1 DGLTIVGTGTG
12 GAYEWQLAD
21 GALIREYC
29 CQETAYATAFSPDGQ
44 YLAVAGSLAGLAPD
58 TNLFRLSDGAL
69 LDTFSSASPHY
80 ALSAFFTPDS
90 ATLVVAEGSPF
101 PGLGPGDIRYWDI
114 ATATATQTLTDHTG
128 RVRAIALSPDG
139 LTFASASEDATIKLW
154 NLATASLINTFTGHV
169 GEVSDVV
176 FSPDGQSLVSSG
188 VDGTVKVWD
197 IATGNVVRSIDAHD
211 NAVGGVD
218 ISPDGAL
225 LLSGGGN
232 LFNYILDPSV
242 RLWRFADSTP
252 LRTFTDYTFW
262 LEVVAISPDG
272 TIMAVGGGP
281 GGPPGV
287 VELRSV
293 ADGSF
298 IRRIDAPK
306 YVYVLAFSPDGAV
319 LATASSD
326 DKVTLWNV
334 ATGQPIRTLAGHTRA
349 VTGVAFSHDGQLI
362 ASGNSDDPIR
372 IWDANDGSLI
382 REFTGPDP
390 TGSILA
396 FTPDSQHLVA
406 TRDFTARLFRV
417 SDGALLRDF
426 TGHTSYIYDLD
437 ISPDGERLATG
448 GNDKSIRL
456 WRISDGAL
464 LRTLTGHTF
473 KVTSVA
479 FSNDGAVLMSGS
491 DTHYDPTLRFW
502 NVDDGTP
509 LTVYEHETG
518 DGARSV
524 AFSPDDRL
532 ILFARRDATVVMAR
546 NPYGPLPGDF
556 HNDGVVDLLDYP
568 NSADCLSGP
577 AATPVPTPPTTT
589 QDCYNIFD
597 ADADAHVDLADFSD
611 FTNR

>member
-1 DGLTIVGTGTG
+1 
-12 GAYEWQLAD
+12 
-21 GALIREYC
+21 
-29 CQETAYATAFSPDGQ
+29 
-44 YLAVAGSLAGLAPD
+44 
-58 TNLFRLSDGAL
+58 
-69 LDTFSSASPHY
+69 Y

-114 ATATATQTLTDHTG
+114 ATATATQTLTDHAG
-128 RVRAIALSPDG
+128 RVRSVALSPDG

-154 NLATASLINTFTGHV
+154 NLATASLIDTFTGHV

-176 FSPDGQSLVSSG
+176 FSPDGQNLVSSG
-188 VDGTVKVWD
+188 ADGTLKVWD
-197 IATGNVVRSIDAHD
+197 IATGNVLRSIDAHD
-211 NAVGGVD
+211 DQVDTVD

-225 LLSGGGN
+225 LLSGGGR
-232 LFNYILDPSV
+232 FFSYIADSSV
-242 RLWRFADSTP
+242 RVWRFADSAP
-252 LRTFTDYTFW
+252 LHTFTDYTFW

-272 TIMAVGGGP
+272 TVMAVGGGP
-281 GGPPGV
+281 GGVPGV

-306 YVYVLAFSPDGAV
+306 YVYVLAFSHDGAV

-334 ATGQPIRTLAGHTRA
+334 ATGQPIRTLTGHTRA
-349 VTGVAFSHDGQLI
+349 VSGVAFSPDGQLI

-382 REFTGPDP
+382 LEFPDP
-390 TGSILA
+390 DSTGSILA

-417 SDGALLRDF
+417 SDGARLRDF
-426 TGHTSYIYDLD
+426 TGHTSYIRSLD
-437 ISPDGERLATG
+437 ISPNGELLATG
-448 GNDKSIRL
+448 GNDTDIKL
-456 WRISDGAL
+456 WRILDGAL
-464 LRTLTGHTF
+464 LHTLTGHTF
-473 KVTSVA
+473 LVRSVA

-491 DTHYDPTLRFW
+491 DSHNDPTLRFW
-502 NVDDGTP
+502 NVNDGTP

-532 ILFARRDATVVMAR
+532 VLFARRDATVVTAV
-546 NPYGPLPGDF
+546 NPYGPLPHDF
-556 HNDGVVDLLDYP
+556 NNDGFVDLLDYP
-568 NSADCLSGP
+568 DFSDCLSGP
-577 AATPVPTPPTTT
+577 IAMPAPTPPTTT

-597 ADADAHVDLADFSD
+597 ANADAHVDLSDFSD
-611 FTNR
+611 FTNRF